1 MIVKRGREGYCL
13 FLRCGGRDKGQ
24 GRANGH
30 HGHVPPNP
38 MRLQPTLSAPA
49 AARQHVEAACRG
61 RLSPEATEAARLL
74 VSELVTNCVLHAHS
88 IITLAVDC
96 DDSHV
101 AVAVSDDGAGMPF
114 MREDVDETDTGGRGL
129 HLVEALA
136 GEWGIRPRDDG
147 GKVVWFR
154 LP

>member
-1 MIVKRGREGYCL
+1 
-13 FLRCGGRDKGQ
+13 
-24 GRANGH
+24 
-30 HGHVPPNP
+30 
-38 MRLQPTLSAPA
+38 MRLQPTLGAPA
-49 AARQHVEAACRG
+49 AAREHVADACRG

-88 IITLAVDC
+88 MITLAVDC
-96 DDSHV
+96 DGGHV
-101 AVAVSDDGAGMPF
+101 AVAVSDDGEEMPR
-114 MREDVDETDTGGRGL
+114 MRDDVTDHDTGGRGL

-136 GEWGIRPRDDG
+136 GEWGIKPREDG

>member
-1 MIVKRGREGYCL
+1 
-13 FLRCGGRDKGQ
+13 
-24 GRANGH
+24 
-30 HGHVPPNP
+30 

-49 AARQHVEAACRG
+49 AARAHVADACRG

-88 IITLAVDC
+88 IITLAIDC

-101 AVAVSDDGAGMPF
+101 AVAVSDDGDGMPNL
-114 MREDVDETDTGGRGL
+114 RDDVADTDTGGRGL

-136 GEWGIRPRDDG
+136 GEWGIHPREDG

>member
-1 MIVKRGREGYCL
+1 MA
-13 FLRCGGRDKGQ
+13 
-24 GRANGH
+24 RA
-30 HGHVPPNP
+30 HV
-38 MRLQPTLSAPA
+38 AD
-49 AARQHVEAACRG
+49 ACRG

-96 DDSHV
+96 DDSHI
-101 AVAVSDDGAGMPF
+101 AVAVSDDGDGLPR
-114 MREDVDETDTGGRGL
+114 MRDDVADTDTGGRGL
-129 HLVEALA
+129 HLVAALA
-136 GEWGIRPRDDG
+136 GEWGIQPGADG

>member
-1 MIVKRGREGYCL
+1 
-13 FLRCGGRDKGQ
+13 
-24 GRANGH
+24 
-30 HGHVPPNP
+30 

-49 AARQHVEAACRG
+49 AARAHVADACRG

-88 IITLAVDC
+88 MITLAVDC
-96 DDSHV
+96 DDTRI
-101 AVAVSDDGAGMPF
+101 AVAVGDDGAEMPE
-114 MREDVDETDTGGRGL
+114 RRDDVSDTDTGGRGL

-136 GEWGIRPRDDG
+136 GEWGIRPRPDG

>member
-1 MIVKRGREGYCL
+1 MSKI
-13 FLRCGGRDKGQ
+13 GQ
-24 GRANGH
+24 TEQ
-30 HGHVPPNP
+30 VPPSTP

-49 AARQHVEAACRG
+49 TARAHVAAACRG
-61 RLSPEATEAARLL
+61 VLSPEATEAARLL

-88 IITLAVDC
+88 MITLAVDC
-96 DDSHV
+96 DGSHV
-101 AVAVSDDGAGMPF
+101 AVAVGDDGEGMPEI
-114 MREDVDETDTGGRGL
+114 RDDVTNQDTGGRGL

>member
-1 MIVKRGREGYCL
+1 
-13 FLRCGGRDKGQ
+13 
-24 GRANGH
+24 
-30 HGHVPPNP
+30 

-49 AARQHVEAACRG
+49 VARAQVADACRG
-61 RLSPEATEAARLL
+61 RLSPEAIEAARLL

-88 IITLAVDC
+88 MITVAIDC
-96 DDSHV
+96 DGQHV
-101 AVAVSDDGAGMPF
+101 AVAVGDDGDGMPH
-114 MREDVDETDTGGRGL
+114 MRDDVTDNDTGGRGL

-136 GEWGIRPRDDG
+136 GEWGIRPREDG

>member
-1 MIVKRGREGYCL
+1 
-13 FLRCGGRDKGQ
+13 
-24 GRANGH
+24 
-30 HGHVPPNP
+30 

-49 AARQHVEAACRG
+49 VARDLVGRACRG

-88 IITLAVDC
+88 MITLAVDC
-96 DDSHV
+96 DEDHV
-101 AVAVSDDGAGMPF
+101 AVAVSDNGAELPR
-114 MREDVDETDTGGRGL
+114 MRDDVGENDTGGRGL

-136 GEWGIRPRDDG
+136 GEWGIRPLEDG

-154 LP
+154 VP

>member
-1 MIVKRGREGYCL
+1 
-13 FLRCGGRDKGQ
+13 
-24 GRANGH
+24 
-30 HGHVPPNP
+30 

-49 AARQHVEAACRG
+49 SARALVADTCRG
-61 RLSPEATEAARLL
+61 HLSPEAVEAARLL

-88 IITLAVDC
+88 MITLAVDC
-96 DDSHV
+96 DGEHV
-101 AVAVSDDGAGMPF
+101 AVAVGDDGDGMPYL
-114 MREDVDETDTGGRGL
+114 RDDVSETDTGGRGL

-136 GEWGIRPRDDG
+136 SDWGIRPSSDG